1 MLSENIVAVS
11 GDDAKLL
18 KRVFYRHLCDKGKIK
33 NWKWHPFNFHKELF
47 RQREICLYAW
57 STVPKNNYYNNNF
70 IKNKNELI

>member
-33 NWKWHPFNFHKELF
+33 N
-47 RQREICLYAW
+47 
-57 STVPKNNYYNNNF
+57 
-70 IKNKNELI
+70 